1 VAATPETR
9 PIRPIKVVR
18 QAKRSDVRKHEG
30 FLRDGNFRWLWIAL
44 ALCAV
49 SIAAYLMI
57 DAQPRPRGGTAYGYT
72 LGTIGALL
80 IVWLSLFGIRK
91 RAITAGV
98 YSLKAWLSAHVYLG
112 LSLLV
117 IGTLHAGFHF
127 GWNVH
132 TLAYALMVLVIVSGM
147 FGAAA
152 YAVLPQALSAN
163 RGETTQRQWLETIRS
178 LDAQLRDAAQPLD
191 RQEADIVRL
200 STERTSIGGSLWN
213 RLTGSYPNCA
223 TRQAALALERT
234 RAARPARTA
243 AALDQIEALLERKQE
258 TLAQARRHIR
268 IKTFLEVWLYVHV
281 PVTFALLAA
290 LTAHIVSV
298 FFYW

>member
-1 VAATPETR
+1 MAKA
-9 PIRPIKVVR
+9 VR
-18 QAKRSDVRKHEG
+18 QAPRSDVRKHEG
-30 FLRDGNFRWLWIAL
+30 FLRDGNFRWLWTAL

-49 SIAAYLMI
+49 AIAAYLMI
-57 DAQPRPRGGTAYGYT
+57 DAEPRPRGGTMYGYI

-80 IVWLSLFGIRK
+80 IVWLSLFGVRK
-91 RAITAGV
+91 RAITNGV

-117 IGTLHAGFHF
+117 VGTLHAGFHF

-132 TLAYALMVLVIVSGM
+132 TLAYGLMVVVIVSGF
-147 FGAAA
+147 FGAVA
-152 YAVLPQALSAN
+152 YTVLPRELSAN
-163 RGETTQRQWLETIRS
+163 RGETTQRQWLETVRS
-178 LDAQLRDAAQPLD
+178 LDSQLRDAAQPLD
-191 RQEADIVRL
+191 REEADIVRL
-200 STERTSIGGSLWN
+200 SSEQTSIGGSLWN
-213 RLTGSYPNCA
+213 RLSGSYADCQ
-223 TRQAALALERT
+223 TRRAVEGLARI
-234 RAARPARTA
+234 RRSRPQSAST
-243 AALDQIEALLERKQE
+243 ALDQIDALLGRKQE

-268 IKTFLEVWLYVHV
+268 IRTMLEIWLYVHV

>member
-1 VAATPETR
+1 MAGVA
-9 PIRPIKVVR
+9 R
-18 QAKRSDVRKHEG
+18 QVDRSDVRKHEG
-30 FLRDGNFRWLWIAL
+30 FLRDGGFRWLWVAL

-49 SIAAYLMI
+49 SIAGYLMI
-57 DAQPRPRGGTAYGYT
+57 DAEPRPRGGTMYGYT

-91 RAITAGV
+91 RLITSGV

-152 YAVLPQALSAN
+152 YAILPERLSAN

-191 RQEADIVRL
+191 RAEADLVRL
-200 STERTSIGGSLWN
+200 STEQTDIGGSLWS
-213 RLTGSYPNCA
+213 RLSGDYSSCKTRRAVAELARIRRSGQPN
-223 TRQAALALERT
+223 
-234 RAARPARTA
+234 PS
-243 AALDQIEALLERKQE
+243 LDQIDALLGRKQE
-258 TLAQARRHIR
+258 TLAQARRHVR
-268 IKTFLEVWLYVHV
+268 IKTLLEVWLYVHV
-281 PVTFALLAA
+281 PITFALLAA